1 MELILIVLI
10 YLFGNINSF
19 MFGIQKYQR
28 EYCFFKYINS
38 TNQRISYNF
47 QTVGEKQERIDTIL
61 RQITPNK
68 KDIYSTSNTE
78 RGEFITNILN
88 PGKYNLCF
96 YPYSSNTFSVTF
108 NFQTSEEEGD
118 YKNVATDTSLKKV
131 REKIDEIEKGMNNIY
146 FDSNTL
152 LTRRLFNFIYL
163 NNYISQIKLLT
174 FVKIGIVGLISLFQI
189 YVIQK
194 MFGEDKRMSK
204 IKPTTSKNNNKIEFL

>member
-1 MELILIVLI
+1 
-10 YLFGNINSF
+10 
-19 MFGIQKYQR
+19 
-28 EYCFFKYINS
+28 
-38 TNQRISYNF
+38 
-47 QTVGEKQERIDTIL
+47 
-61 RQITPNK
+61 
-68 KDIYSTSNTE
+68 
-78 RGEFITNILN
+78 
-88 PGKYNLCF
+88 
-96 YPYSSNTFSVTF
+96 
-108 NFQTSEEEGD
+108 
-118 YKNVATDTSLKKV
+118 
-131 REKIDEIEKGMNNIY
+131 MNNIY